1 MKEVKNYQIKC
12 RITQSDKEKI
22 IEYCQKHDIN
32 MSEFIRLACERMTR
46 EEEE

>member
-12 RITQSDKEKI
+12 RITQSDREKI

-32 MSEFIRLACERMTR
+32 LSEFMRLACERMTR